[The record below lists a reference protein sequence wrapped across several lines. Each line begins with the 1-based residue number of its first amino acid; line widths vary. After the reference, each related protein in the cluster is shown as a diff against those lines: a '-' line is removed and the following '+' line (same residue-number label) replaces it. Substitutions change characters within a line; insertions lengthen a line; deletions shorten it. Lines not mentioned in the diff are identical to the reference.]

1 MKEDRRLRKNPR
13 TGNKDHYT
21 HKNIRHGQFRG
32 RADINYECVAKPA
45 TRPCSI
51 RASCKNET
59 RPTRTLS
66 APRLYTQRATIVRV
80 LYCEITLG

>member
-32 RADINYECVAKPA
+32 RADTKLRVRGETGN
-45 TRPCSI
+45 
-51 RASCKNET
+51 ASM
-59 RPTRTLS
+59 
-66 APRLYTQRATIVRV
+66 
-80 LYCEITLG
+80 